1 MVLCSFASERGG
13 ERQGEG
19 KDRIP
24 VPTSWFSAVTFP
36 PPERT
41 LELQLSLSWYASL
54 GSHKD

>member
-1 MVLCSFASERGG
+1 MVLCSFASERGE

-24 VPTSWFSAVTFP
+24 VPTPWLSAVMFP

-41 LELQLSLSWYASL
+41 LGLQLSLS
-54 GSHKD
+54 SHKD